1 MKGFPL
7 TRWSQNVT
15 FCLMCVIVLC
25 GCHKKVNDSVE
36 EVNTDSTSVSDTL
49 ATDTA
54 EYSEG
59 SGGRGLNDIR
69 FDGWT
74 DIDWVDN
81 EYIRSLRRYID
92 DYNNGRIQNEA
103 LDEYRDKMK
112 GKFVIGWSEPFF
124 MGGLFLHIIFLDS
137 PSDIFLAWVY
147 SSVDE
152 ETETVL
158 DYEVRRITHDETKN
172 TLSREEILKLMEE
185 HPEYKL
191 W

>member
-1 MKGFPL
+1 M
-7 TRWSQNVT
+7 
-15 FCLMCVIVLC
+15 
-25 GCHKKVNDSVE
+25 E
-36 EVNTDSTSVSDTL
+36 EVNTDSTSVSDTM

-81 EYIRSLRRYID
+81 EYIRCLRRYID

-112 GKFVIGWSEPFF
+112 GKFVIGWSEPFI

>member
-1 MKGFPL
+1 MKGFSL
-7 TRWSQNVT
+7 TRWSRNVT
-15 FCLMCVIVLC
+15 FWLMCVIVPC
-25 GCHKKVNDSVE
+25 GCHKRINESTED
-36 EVNTDSTSVSDTL
+36 VNTDSTTVGDTL

-81 EYIRSLRRYID
+81 EYIRCLRRYID

-112 GKFVIGWSEPFF
+112 GKFVIGWSEPFI